1 MRKKGSINHQYKIR
15 KVAQN
20 QQGNKIYGIT
30 IPNFIAEKFVATK
43 FVLTLKNNSIIFS
56 SGCDIK
62 EQSSNDN
69 YFDKFTSNEEQA
81 I

>member
-30 IPNFIAEKFVATK
+30 IPNFIAE
-43 FVLTLKNNSIIFS
+43 
-56 SGCDIK
+56 
-62 EQSSNDN
+62 
-69 YFDKFTSNEEQA
+69 
-81 I
+81 